1 VSGVAPERFQAPQW
15 HFQPLTLVCPYSTLM
30 VREHMPNPA
39 PKIFKKSLLAV
50 AVLTLSGCASAPK
63 MDDVDLSPIGEGILV
78 AGRVTAEVGIHAWDV
93 SMYLLGFSD
102 EVGDGAQSDQSNVSD
117 NQFPLDEIDEAMLKD
132 DALLPED
139 ALSPVKIANATANY
153 KIVFETP
160 SANELTI
167 FNETSETDPFLIQAE
182 MQDSEIVDVDQADVL
197 PLKNIKDEAIA
208 QTAGDAVSNDQEYIH
223 KVASNE
229 NLWDIAK
236 ATTGDATN
244 WHVLADVNNLNQDAG
259 IFVGQSLVIPSKM
272 LKPSYLDAINN
283 ATNGTQLASNPTLIN
298 PQDENS
304 SKKEIVIASNESNKP
319 SSRLAIPAA
328 PQISGTPVK
337 LNPGETLWD
346 FAKRTTGDATNWKAI
361 ARHNE
366 YSDRQAVIVK
376 TGQTILVPEDMMKSE
391 ATLASAKPVAKPAI
405 SEEARTEVLAAIEKV
420 NQSAIAASSDI
431 LSEASSLS
439 NAQLFG
445 DETQPITIVEANFQA
460 DPSQKPIKIAT
471 DAVEVVKMASVSPEL
486 NQIMVSGTYY
496 PKAIYNDADFS
507 SSLLMRVSPGT
518 SLKVSKA
525 LGNWFEVETD
535 KGTGYVHQRDIK

>member
-1 VSGVAPERFQAPQW
+1 
-15 HFQPLTLVCPYSTLM
+15 
-30 VREHMPNPA
+30 MPNPS
-39 PKIFKKSLLAV
+39 PKFFKKSLLAV
-50 AVLTLSGCASAPK
+50 AVLALSGCASVPK

-78 AGRVTAEVGIHAWDV
+78 AGRVTADVGVHAWDV

-102 EVGDGAQSDQSNVSD
+102 DLDEDAQSDLANLTD

-132 DALLPED
+132 DAVLPED
-139 ALSPVKIANATANY
+139 SLNAVEFANATANY
-153 KIVFETP
+153 DVIFETP
-160 SANELTI
+160 STDELIT
-167 FNETSETDPFLIQAE
+167 FNETSEADPFLIQPE
-182 MQDSEIVDVDQADVL
+182 IQDGEILDVEQVELL
-197 PLKNIKDEAIA
+197 PLESIQSESLA
-208 QTAGDAVSNDQEYIH
+208 QTTDDAVSTEPDYIH
-223 KVASNE
+223 KVAGNE

-259 IFVGQSLVIPSKM
+259 IFVGQSLVIPAKM
-272 LKPSYLDAINN
+272 LKPGYLDAIND
-283 ATNGTQLASNPTLIN
+283 AANGTQISGNPILIE
-298 PQDENS
+298 PQ
-304 SKKEIVIASNESNKP
+304 NES
-319 SSRLAIPAA
+319 SSNQEVVITTADSDTSSPRLAIPAA
-328 PQISGTPVK
+328 AEIPGTPVK
-337 LNPGETLWD
+337 LNAGETLWD
-346 FAKRTTGDATNWKAI
+346 FAKRTTGDATNWQAI
-361 ARHNE
+361 AGHNNFSE
-366 YSDRQAVIVK
+366 RQAVIVQA
-376 TGQTILVPEDMMKSE
+376 GQTILVPEDLVNSE
-391 ATLASAKPVAKPAI
+391 TTLAAALPAAKPAI

-420 NQSAIAASSDI
+420 NQSAINASSE
-431 LSEASSLS
+431 LLTEASSLS

-460 DPSQKPIKIAT
+460 DPSQQPIKIAT
-471 DAVEVVKMASVSPEL
+471 DAVEVVKMVAPSPDL